1 MKILRGSTKPEV
13 SQARKHVNELG
24 PGFSWR
30 PIVGILMLVA
40 GGMAA
45 GWVGIL
51 IVLGIGV
58 AIQVSTARDKRKAN
72 DPFQEHLEGRKL
84 DYYTKAPGGRIGV
97 DVTNRTII
105 LQLKMGKTPTTF
117 ELTADDIRDWSWRV
131 EGYSWSSFSTN
142 PLTSQMKQD
151 WEEITAKAHAAANSG
166 MFITTNNIDHPE
178 LFLRFG
184 IGPEYTMLL
193 KKWDEVLT
201 QFFEGV
207 LPPQNV
213 TKVIQ

>member
-1 MKILRGSTKPEV
+1 MKILRGSTKPKE
-13 SQARKHVNELG
+13 SQAKKHANELG
-24 PGFSWR
+24 IGPRWL

-45 GWVGIL
+45 GGIGIL
-51 IVLGIGV
+51 IVLGIGLAIRV
-58 AIQVSTARDKRKAN
+58 ATALEKKEVS
-72 DPFQEHLEGRKL
+72 DPFQEHIEGRKL

-97 DVTNRTII
+97 DVTNQTII
-105 LQLKMGKTPTTF
+105 VQLKLGKTPTTF
-117 ELTADDIRDWSWRV
+117 ELTANDIREWTWRV

-142 PLTSQMKQD
+142 PLTSQMKAD
-151 WEEITAKAHAAANSG
+151 WEEIKAKAHAAANSG

-184 IGPEYTMLL
+184 IGQEYTMLL

-201 QFFEGV
+201 QFFEGT
-207 LPPQNV
+207 LPPQGV

>member
-1 MKILRGSTKPEV
+1 MKILRGSTKPEEG
-13 SQARKHVNELG
+13 QTRKHVNELG
-24 PGFSWR
+24 GGFNWR

-45 GWVGIL
+45 GWAGIL

-72 DPFQEHLEGRKL
+72 DPFKEHLEGRKL

-105 LQLKMGKTPTTF
+105 LQLRMGTTPTTF
-117 ELTADDIRDWSWRV
+117 ELTADDIRDWTWRV
-131 EGYSWSSFSTN
+131 EGYSWTSFSTN
-142 PLTSQMKQD
+142 PLTAQMKAD
-151 WEEITAKAHAAANSG
+151 WEAIKAKAQAAANSG
-166 MFITTNNIDHPE
+166 MFIKTTSIDFPE
-178 LFLRFG
+178 LFLGFG
-184 IGPEYTMLL
+184 IGPQYTMLL

-201 QFFEGV
+201 QFFEGT